1 MNTIIQDYKE
11 LDRVLDEFYRE
22 KFGRTER
29 NNIDIINSNP
39 TALLQIMATIKLEH
53 KIDELLQE
61 IKKLNVAEKKE
72 VDKTTTATKKSAKK

>member
-11 LDRVLDEFYRE
+11 LDKVLDEFYRE

-72 VDKTTTATKKSAKK
+72 VDKTTTVTKKSTKK